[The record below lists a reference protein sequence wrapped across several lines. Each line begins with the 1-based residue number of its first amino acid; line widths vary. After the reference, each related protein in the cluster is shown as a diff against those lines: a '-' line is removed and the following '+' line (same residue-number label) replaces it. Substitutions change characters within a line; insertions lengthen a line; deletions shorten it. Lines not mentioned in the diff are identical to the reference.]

1 MRRAFKMR
9 HGAAPFWRPRI
20 PPDAGRRLVAVV
32 REGNT
37 LPMPGLSDAGIVVV
51 LPDDVLQP
59 VYV

>member
-1 MRRAFKMR
+1 MRCECKMR

-20 PPDAGRRLVAVV
+20 PPDAGRLVAVV

-51 LPDDVLQP
+51 LPDDVLHP
-59 VYV
+59 VYA